1 MITLYRITVSTTF
14 YSFIPL
20 FSFNVWVH
28 CHTSQHLSLSSLQS
42 FQKHNKAFHKLFP
55 DVPKGENLIQSEW
68 SCSVTYLLVLIM
80 EMCPFVTLPLM
91 PSLFPAVAPNALFA
105 KWSAANDELKQFSQR
120 FSRCV
125 SFVTSH
131 CVCVHLFA
139 VAFTCALQKEVLY
152 LGKLFVSERHV
163 CFHSAVLLKDT
174 KLVIPTPSIREVK
187 KNNTALSMLSIQTVD
202 GGKYSLVSLRDRE
215 MCSKILQSVCS
226 NSQQGES
233 LNSSALLC
241 SAGNDDV
248 ASSLTPLED
257 SIDHDL
263 SRQSSV
269 NLDNGSHQMFGE
281 GPIRFIST
289 RQSSFTN
296 EDDRGL
302 FCCCWYQDTSG

>member
-1 MITLYRITVSTTF
+1 MSKKSKPSQSLDDAQVEIRRNHSLDSSISLRKHAIAEGSLEQSNKPIST
-14 YSFIPL
+14 
-20 FSFNVWVH
+20 H
-28 CHTSQHLSLSSLQS
+28 S

-55 DVPKGENLIQSEW
+55 DVPKGENLIQ
-68 SCSVTYLLVLIM
+68 T
-80 EMCPFVTLPLM
+80 
-91 PSLFPAVAPNALFA
+91 
-105 KWSAANDELKQFSQR
+105 
-120 FSRCV
+120 
-125 SFVTSH
+125 
-131 CVCVHLFA
+131 
-139 VAFTCALQKEVLY
+139 FTCALQKEVLY

-296 EDDRGL
+296 EDDRAVSWMWRLTERLAPFSLLTDVRNHGILFYIYVLLTVLLLLVSGYIGL
-302 FCCCWYQDTSG
+302 KIIALEEQLNSLGALTELSLHHREDQET